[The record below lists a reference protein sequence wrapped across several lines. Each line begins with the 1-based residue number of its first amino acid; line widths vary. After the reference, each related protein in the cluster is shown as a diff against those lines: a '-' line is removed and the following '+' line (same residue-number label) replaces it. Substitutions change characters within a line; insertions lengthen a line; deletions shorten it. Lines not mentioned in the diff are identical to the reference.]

1 MEYEHGNWLV
11 RLALESRDDSE
22 FLAFDVA
29 ECLERDVQGRDCN

>member
-11 RLALESRDDSE
+11 RLALESRLTVE

-29 ECLERDVQGRDCN
+29 ECLARGIQGSDCN